1 MKTES
6 TKSAIVTRRGL
17 LDMQVCV
24 PAGWPDEQVKAF
36 ADSENPCGTNHG
48 WQIRR
53 EGDMKLAGAKERV
66 QCAARSSNVH
76 IMLDA

>member
-1 MKTES
+1 MEPE
-6 TKSAIVTRRGL
+6 ITRTGA

-24 PAGWPDEQVKAF
+24 PSDWTDDRVLRF
-36 ADSENPCGTNHG
+36 AELENPCGTQHG

-53 EGDMKLAGAKERV
+53 EGSPLLNGAKERV
-66 QCAARSSNVH
+66 PCASREGFVH